1 MLLESVPMI
10 LSWGVEHLALQGD
23 SSHSRGARAAET
35 AKIAHVVCVVGAR

>member
-1 MLLESVPMI
+1 MPLESIPMI